1 MDVTSPTSGAQAG
14 PARAPNAADDT
25 AAAKTSGDFEMFLKL
40 LTTQIRNQDPMEP
53 ADSTEYTAQLATFS
67 NVEQAV
73 QTNDLLKSMITR
85 FDSQQATSAASF
97 IGMEVRHEGP
107 VAHDGTS
114 NVLHTAIKPAADRA
128 ELVVVDG
135 LGNEVGRYAID
146 PDAESIGWPSAAQ
159 AGSVPPGL
167 YNLHVD
173 SWAGDLQLDRTP
185 VAHYASVSEVVLGD
199 DGTEIVLKGGVRLP
213 MSDMQSIRAAQ

>member
-1 MDVTSPTSGAQAG
+1 MDVTS
-14 PARAPNAADDT
+14 
-25 AAAKTSGDFEMFLKL
+25 AAAGSKPATPAAPPAASDSAAAQTSGDFEMFLKL

-53 ADSTEYTAQLATFS
+53 ADATEYTAQLATFS

-73 QTNDLLKSMITR
+73 QTNELLKSMITR

-107 VAHDGTS
+107 VAHAGAS
-114 NVLHTAIKPAADRA
+114 NVLHTSVKGVADKA
-128 ELVVVDG
+128 ELVVLDR

-146 PDAESIGWPSAAQ
+146 PDVETIGWPSAAQ
-159 AGSVPPGL
+159 AASVPPGL
-167 YNLHVD
+167 YDLHVE

-185 VAHYASVSEVVLGD
+185 VAHYAPVSEVVLGD

-213 MSDMQSIRAAQ
+213 MSEMQSIRAPQ